1 MKLYDISPVI
11 HPGIAVWPGDTL
23 FTRRK
28 LMRLSDA
35 AFVNLSSVTLS
46 LHTGAHADAPLH
58 VLPDATSIDLLDLA
72 AFLGPARVVTLNDV
86 DSIREADLHSI
97 LAQNPERL
105 LIRCR
110 REYDPDRFPQAV
122 TWFTEQ
128 AATRIAEAG
137 VKLIGT
143 DEPSIDP
150 IDSTDL
156 PAHKAFGRAGTAI
169 LENIDLRAVPDGEYE
184 LIALPLKIRGGDAS
198 PVRAIL
204 RELSGH

>member
-23 FTRRK
+23 FTRRE
-28 LMRLSDA
+28 LLRLCDGA
-35 AFVNLSSVTLS
+35 PVNLSSVTLS
-46 LHTGAHADAPLH
+46 LHTGAHMDAPLH
-58 VLPDATSIDLLDLA
+58 VLADAMSIDLLDLA
-72 AFLGPARVVTLNDV
+72 AFLGPARVVTRNNV
-86 DSIREADLHSI
+86 DSIQEADLHSI
-97 LAQNPERL
+97 LEQKPERL

-110 REYDPDRFPQAV
+110 REYDPDRFPPAV

-137 VKLIGT
+137 VRLIGT
-143 DEPSIDP
+143 DEPSVDP

-156 PAHKAFGRAGTAI
+156 PAHKAFARGGTVI
-169 LENIDLRAVPDGEYE
+169 LESVDLRSVPDGEYE
-184 LIALPLKIRGGDAS
+184 LIALPLRIQGGDAS

-204 RELSGH
+204 REMG